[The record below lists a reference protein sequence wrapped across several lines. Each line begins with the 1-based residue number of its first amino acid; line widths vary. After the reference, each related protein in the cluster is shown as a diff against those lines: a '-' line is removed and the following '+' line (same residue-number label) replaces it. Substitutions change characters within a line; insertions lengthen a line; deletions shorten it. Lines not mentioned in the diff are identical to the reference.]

1 MELKITDCEGLTPTK
16 FRNLPHLQS
25 LTLKREVKSNIN
37 TIDLG
42 KNWIAELSSSA
53 VNCSTA
59 YDVPEDT
66 ADPRVNQ
73 LSSASAGARKAR
85 RTVGAVQLPWVPLSL
100 SCTSLG
106 FRCTLK
112 QLTFCGARLTNHD
125 LGRMLFH
132 MVPKFPNLETLIIN
146 DNKEIDSFKKVIDA
160 MEVLASVAA
169 PPHSLAS
176 ERTAMR
182 TTIMTTTVAATAT
195 TASSLDTTTMVT
207 AGTALNSYVV
217 DIGGVPLTIAQGI
230 PTASG
235 PLCVAGV
242 NVTTINGVPIRIINK
257 EDTNTST
264 TDAAT
269 RNQISI
275 KSKLRTL
282 KVSDCMILSDSM
294 IDPTSSLEELDSVI
308 YFLEHLYPTIGVLKV
323 FKYDDVTDENPDDEC
338 IEFQKKQ
345 ADKLHT
351 IEYLLA
357 MNSTNAFTM
366 TNSSPSSSLAPSLIP
381 VSVLPLAIAKAYR
394 KKYGTCYQE
403 SYLHDETNFRQDNRF
418 DVMYHLFRN
427 GPYLNWA
434 GQTCRYKRKREHYS
448 RAAKFRGAEKSNKN

>member
-1 MELKITDCEGLTPTK
+1 MELKITDCEGLTPRK
-16 FRNLPHLQS
+16 FRNLPHLQY
-25 LTLKREVKSNIN
+25 LTLMREEKSNVN

-53 VNCSTA
+53 ANCSTA
-59 YDVPEDT
+59 YDVPEHT
-66 ADPRVNQ
+66 ADPRVDF
-73 LSSASAGARKAR
+73 LSAVSAGAREAR
-85 RTVGAVQLPWVPLSL
+85 RTVGAVELPWVPLSL

-132 MVPKFPNLETLIIN
+132 MVPKLPNLETLIIN
-146 DNKEIDSFKKVIDA
+146 DNPEIDSFKKVIDA

-182 TTIMTTTVAATAT
+182 TTTMTTTVAATAT
-195 TASSLDTTTMVT
+195 TASRLDTTTMVT

-217 DIGGVPLTIAQGI
+217 DIGGVPLTITQGI
-230 PTASG
+230 PTANG

-269 RNQISI
+269 RNPISI

-282 KVSDCMILSDSM
+282 KVSDCMVLSDSM
-294 IDPTSSLEELDSVI
+294 IDPTSLEELDSVI

-323 FKYDDVTDENPDDEC
+323 FSYDDVPNENPDDGC
-338 IEFQKKQ
+338 IELQKEQ

-366 TNSSPSSSLAPSLIP
+366 TNSRPSSSLASSLIP
-381 VSVLPLAIAKAYR
+381 ASLLPLAIAKASR
-394 KKYGTCYQE
+394 KKYQTCYQE

-418 DVMYHLFRN
+418 DVVYHLLRH
-427 GPYLNWA
+427 GPIFAA
-434 GQTCRYKRKREHYS
+434 GQTCRYKRKREYYP
-448 RAAKFRGAEKSNKN
+448 RGAKKSKN